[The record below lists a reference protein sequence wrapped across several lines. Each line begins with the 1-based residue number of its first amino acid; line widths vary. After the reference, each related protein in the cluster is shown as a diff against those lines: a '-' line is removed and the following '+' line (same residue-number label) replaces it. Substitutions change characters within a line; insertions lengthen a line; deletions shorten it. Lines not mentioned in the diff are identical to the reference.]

1 MLSEDLPATLPRIP
15 RIPRIPRGPQ
25 TGHTPPPSLAQ
36 RITRQM
42 IQHRALVIPV
52 AIALLSRAI
61 VFVAADLVMRFVLVN
76 RHSYVDQ
83 YTGPMSIWQR
93 KDAIWYVSIAHS
105 GYNYSPVAAS
115 TANFFPLFPLLVHI
129 VQPVFAIFPLS
140 DPYVE
145 AGMLV
150 SWVAFALAC
159 VGLYR
164 LAAEHFGER
173 VAVMSVLLLALF
185 PFSLYY
191 GAVYSESVYLVLAVW
206 AFIAIEHRNWWMAGA
221 LAGLAGASRPPGLL
235 VGACVGLAYLIDW
248 YRMRRPLRFDILALA
263 LAPAGTAAYL
273 LYCWVRWGDP
283 LAYVKTSRAGWGG
296 GHLQLTAVQFAVNVL
311 RDPISILVGARQTQ
325 IDVVAIVLVLCF
337 LALSVLVLRLLG
349 PTYAFFAVA
358 SILLPVLDMPTV
370 NGFGRY
376 LSVVFPV
383 FMVVAYLLRGRPW
396 VAACLSVV
404 SGVLLIIFAAW
415 FIGGYGLS

>member
-1 MLSEDLPATLPRIP
+1 MLSKDLPATLPRIP
-15 RIPRIPRGPQ
+15 RIPRAPQ
-25 TGHTPPPSLAQ
+25 IGHTPPPSLAR
-36 RITRQM
+36 RIIRQM

-61 VFVAADLVMRFVLVN
+61 VLVAADLVMRFALVN
-76 RHSYVDQ
+76 RHSYVEP

-93 KDAIWYVSIAHS
+93 KDAIWYVAIAQS

-115 TANFFPLFPLLVHI
+115 RANFFPLFPLLVHI
-129 VQPVFAIFPLS
+129 VEPVFAIFPLS
-140 DPYVE
+140 NPYVE
-145 AGMLV
+145 AGMLIT
-150 SWVAFALAC
+150 WVAFALAC

-164 LAAEHFGER
+164 LAAERFGER

-191 GAVYSESVYLVLAVW
+191 GAVYSESIYLVLAVW
-206 AFIAIEHRNWWMAGA
+206 AFIAIERRNWWMAGA

-263 LAPAGTAAYL
+263 LAPAGTAAYM

-296 GHLQLTAVQFAVNVL
+296 GRLQFGAVRFAANLL
-311 RDPISILVGARQTQ
+311 RHPTSILAGGRQTE
-325 IDVVAIVLVLCF
+325 IDVVALLLMLCF

-349 PTYAFFAVA
+349 PTYAFFVVA
-358 SILLPVLDMPTV
+358 SILAPVLDMPNV

-383 FMVVAYLLRGRPW
+383 FIVVAYLLRGRPW

>member
-15 RIPRIPRGPQ
+15 RIPRAPQ
-25 TGHTPPPSLAQ
+25 IGHTPPPLAR
-36 RITRQM
+36 RITRQI

-61 VFVAADLVMRFVLVN
+61 VLVAADLVMRFVLVN
-76 RHSYVDQ
+76 RHSFVEQ
-83 YTGPMSIWQR
+83 YTGPISIWQR
-93 KDAIWYVSIAHS
+93 KDAIWYVAIAQS

-115 TANFFPLFPLLVHI
+115 RANFFPLFPLLVHI
-129 VQPVFAIFPLS
+129 VEPVFAIFPLS

-150 SWVAFALAC
+150 TWVAFALAC

-164 LAAEHFGER
+164 LAADRFGER

-185 PFSLYY
+185 PFSLYF
-191 GAVYSESVYLVLAVW
+191 GAVYTESIYLVLAVW
-206 AFIAIEHRNWWMAGA
+206 AFIGIERRNWWMAGA

-263 LAPAGTAAYL
+263 LAPAGTAAYM

-296 GHLQLTAVQFAVNVL
+296 GHLQLGAVRSAANVL
-311 RDPISILVGARQTQ
+311 RHPFGILAGAARQTQ
-325 IDVVAIVLVLCF
+325 VDVVAILLVLCF

-349 PTYAFFAVA
+349 PAYAFFTVA
-358 SILLPVLDMPTV
+358 SILAPVLDMPNV

-376 LSVVFPV
+376 LSVIFPV
-383 FMVVAYLLRGRPW
+383 FMVVAYLLRGHPW

-404 SGVLLIIFAAW
+404 SGVLLVIFAAW

>member
-1 MLSEDLPATLPRIP
+1 MLSKDLPATLPRIP
-15 RIPRIPRGPQ
+15 RITRAPQ
-25 TGHTPPPSLAQ
+25 IGHTPPPSLAQ
-36 RITRQM
+36 RITRQV

-52 AIALLSRAI
+52 TIALLSRAI
-61 VFVAADLVMRFVLVN
+61 VLVAADLIMRFVLIN
-76 RHSYVDQ
+76 RHSYVEQ

-93 KDAIWYVSIAHS
+93 KDAIWYVAIAQS

-115 TANFFPLFPLLVHI
+115 RANFFPLFPLLVHI
-129 VQPVFAIFPLS
+129 VEPVFAIFPLS

-150 SWVAFALAC
+150 TWVAFALAC

-164 LAAEHFGER
+164 LAAERFGER
-173 VAVMSVLLLALF
+173 VAVISVLLLALF

-191 GAVYSESVYLVLAVW
+191 GAVYTESIYLVLAVW

-221 LAGLAGASRPPGLL
+221 LAGLASASRPPGLL

-263 LAPAGTAAYL
+263 LAPAGTAAYM
-273 LYCWVRWGDP
+273 LYCWVRWGDA
-283 LAYVKTSRAGWGG
+283 LAYVKTSHAGWGAG
-296 GHLQLTAVQFAVNVL
+296 RLQFEAVVFAAKVL
-311 RDPISILVGARQTQ
+311 RHPISLLVGARQTQ
-325 IDVVAIVLVLCF
+325 IDVVAILLMVCF

-349 PTYAFFAVA
+349 PTYAFFTVA
-358 SILLPVLDMPTV
+358 SILTPVLDMPTV

-376 LSVVFPV
+376 LSVLFPV

-404 SGVLLIIFAAW
+404 SGVLLIIFASW